1 MGEIM
6 LTSDCLNINEKG
18 HLTIGGADTVYLAE
32 KYGTPLYVM
41 SEDKIR
47 EIAKSYLDSI
57 KKNYNGFG
65 VPIYASKAFCCKEI
79 CRIIDSEGLDMD
91 SVSAGEIYTAIM
103 AGVNPKKL
111 HFHGNN
117 KTYSELV
124 YAVENGVGD
133 IIADNFED
141 IVRLNE
147 IAGKMNKKVN
157 VTLRIK
163 PGIDA
168 HTHEFIRTGQIDSK
182 FGFALENGEA
192 HKAAKMAAEAENIEL
207 KGVHC
212 HIGSQIFDVDPFVL
226 ASEVMLNFIKF
237 IKDEF
242 NIEIENLNLGGGF
255 GIKYLDSDPFLKY
268 EVYMESVSKA
278 IHNKCGELGL
288 KIPNIFIE
296 PGRSIIGEAGITLYT
311 VGNVK
316 EIENVRNYI
325 SVDGGMGDN
334 PRYALYQAE
343 YTCVIANKMNE
354 KPNYVATVAGKY
366 CESGDL
372 IQENVNIVMPEAGD
386 ILSVLSTGAYN
397 YSMASNYNRNARP
410 ACVMIKDGVDR
421 LIIKRES
428 FEDLIKNDI

>member
-1 MGEIM
+1 M
-6 LTSDCLNINEKG
+6 LTSDCLGINESG
-18 HLTIGGADTVYLAE
+18 HLTIGGVDTTYLAE

-47 EIAKSYLDSI
+47 EICKKYVNSI
-57 KKNYNGFG
+57 KENYDG
-65 VPIYASKAFCCKEI
+65 VGAPIYASKAFCCKEI
-79 CRIIDSEGLDMD
+79 CRIVASEGLDMD
-91 SVSAGEIYTAIM
+91 SVSMGEIYTALK
-103 AGVNPKKL
+103 AGIDPSRL

-117 KTYSELV
+117 KTYDELF
-124 YAVENGVGD
+124 YAIENNLGD

-141 IVRLNE
+141 IKRISE
-147 IAGKMNKKVN
+147 IAIKQNKEVSIS
-157 VTLRIK
+157 LRIK

-168 HTHEFIRTGQIDSK
+168 HTHDFIKTGQIDSK

-192 HKAAKMAAEAENIEL
+192 EKAAEMAFKAKNIKL
-207 KGVHC
+207 NGVHC
-212 HIGSQIFDVDPFVL
+212 HIGSQIFDVEPFVL
-226 ASEVMLNFIKF
+226 ASSVMLRFIKLL
-237 IKDEF
+237 KDKYS
-242 NIEIENLNLGGGF
+242 IEINKLNLGGGF
-255 GIKYLDSDPFLKY
+255 GIKYLDSDPFLDY
-268 EVYMESVSKA
+268 DVYMKSVSKEVHA
-278 IHNKCGELGL
+278 KCAEFGL
-288 KIPNIFIE
+288 KVPAIYIE

-354 KPNYVATVAGKY
+354 VANYKATIAGKY

-372 IQENVNIVMPEAGD
+372 IQENINIVKPEAGD

-421 LIIKRES
+421 VIIKRET

>member
-1 MGEIM
+1 M
-6 LTSDCLNINEKG
+6 LTSDCLGINEKG
-18 HLTIGGADTVYLAE
+18 HLTIGGVDTVYLAE

-47 EIAKSYLDSI
+47 NIAKSYLESI
-57 KKNYNGFG
+57 RKNYSGYG

-91 SVSAGEIYTAIM
+91 AVSKGEIYTAIK

-117 KTYSELV
+117 KTYDEIF
-124 YAVENGVGD
+124 YAVENDVGD
-133 IIADNFED
+133 IIADSFED
-141 IVRLNE
+141 INRVDE
-147 IAGKMNKKVN
+147 IGGKLNKKVN
-157 VTLRIK
+157 LTLRIK

-192 HKAAKMAAEAENIEL
+192 EKAAEMAFKAKNISF

-212 HIGSQIFDVDPFVL
+212 HIGSQIFDVEPFVL
-226 ASEVMLNFIKF
+226 ASKVMLSFIKQV
-237 IKDEF
+237 KDEYG
-242 NIEIENLNLGGGF
+242 IEIENLNLGGGF
-255 GIKYLDSDPFLKY
+255 GIKYLDSDPFLEY
-268 EVYMESVSKA
+268 EIYMESVSKA
-278 IHNKCGELGL
+278 VHEECKRLGL
-288 KIPNIFIE
+288 KIPNIYIE

-311 VGNVK
+311 VGSVK

-354 KPNYVATVAGKY
+354 NPEYTATIAGKY

-372 IQENVNIVMPEAGD
+372 IQENVKIVKPVAGD

-397 YSMASNYNRNARP
+397 YSMASNYNRNPRP
-410 ACVMIKDGVDR
+410 ACVMIKDGTDR
-421 LIIKRES
+421 VIIKRET

>member
-1 MGEIM
+1 M
-6 LTSDCLNINEKG
+6 LTSDCLGVNEAG
-18 HLTIGGADTVYLAE
+18 HLTIGGVDTLYLAE

-57 KKNYNGFG
+57 KKNYNGNG

-91 SVSAGEIYTAIM
+91 SVSAGEIYTALK
-103 AGVNPKKL
+103 AGVDPKKL

-117 KTYSELV
+117 KTYDELV
-124 YAVENGVGD
+124 YAIENGVGD

-141 IVRLNE
+141 IIRVNAIGEKLS
-147 IAGKMNKKVN
+147 KV
-157 VTLRIK
+157 VDITLRIK
-163 PGIDA
+163 PGIDV

-192 HKAAKMAAEAENIEL
+192 EKAAEMASKLKNINL
-207 KGVHC
+207 NGVHC
-212 HIGSQIFDVDPFVL
+212 HIGSQIFDAEPFVL
-226 ASEVMLNFIKF
+226 ASEVMLGFIKL
-237 IKDEF
+237 IKDKF
-242 NIEIENLNLGGGF
+242 GIEIKNLNLGGGF
-255 GIKYLDSDPFLKY
+255 GIKYLESDPFLKY
-268 EVYMESVSKA
+268 EVYMESVSEA
-278 IHNKCGELGL
+278 IHNKCAEYGL
-288 KIPNIFIE
+288 SIPKIFIE
-296 PGRSIIGEAGITLYT
+296 PGRSVIGEAGITLYT

-343 YTCVIANKMNE
+343 YTCVIANRMND
-354 KPNYVATVAGKY
+354 KADYKATIAGKY

-372 IQENVNIVMPEAGD
+372 IQENVNIVKPEAGE
-386 ILSVLSTGAYN
+386 ILAVLSTGAYN
-397 YSMASNYNRNARP
+397 YSMASNYNRNVRP
-410 ACVMIKDGVDR
+410 ACVMVKEGQDR
-421 LIIKRES
+421 LIIRRET

>member
-1 MGEIM
+1 M
-6 LTSDCLNINEKG
+6 LTSDCLGINEEG
-18 HLTIGGADTVYLAE
+18 HLTIGGVDTLYLAE

-47 EIAKSYLDSI
+47 EIAKSYLGSI
-57 KKNYNGFG
+57 KKNYNGNG

-79 CRIIDSEGLDMD
+79 CRIIDSEGLDLD
-91 SVSAGEIYTAIM
+91 SGSAGEIYTAIK
-103 AGVNPKKL
+103 AGVDPKKL

-117 KTYSELV
+117 KTYGELE
-124 YAVENGVGD
+124 YAIENGVGD

-141 IVRLNE
+141 IIRVNE
-147 IAGKMNKKVN
+147 IGEKLSKV
-157 VTLRIK
+157 VDITLRIK
-163 PGIDA
+163 PGIDV

-192 HKAAKMAAEAENIEL
+192 EKAAEMASQLKNINL
-207 KGVHC
+207 NGVHC
-212 HIGSQIFDVDPFVL
+212 HIGSQIFDAEPFVL
-226 ASEVMLNFIKF
+226 ASEVMLGFIKL
-237 IKDEF
+237 IKDKF
-242 NIEIENLNLGGGF
+242 SIEIKNLNLGGGF
-255 GIKYLDSDPFLKY
+255 GIKYLESDPFLKY

-278 IHNKCGELGL
+278 IHNKCAEYGL
-288 KIPNIFIE
+288 SIPKIFIE
-296 PGRSIIGEAGITLYT
+296 PGRSVIGEAGITLYT

-343 YTCVIANKMNE
+343 YTCVIANRMND
-354 KPNYVATVAGKY
+354 KADYKATIAGKY

-372 IQENVNIVMPEAGD
+372 IQENVNIVKPEAGE
-386 ILSVLSTGAYN
+386 ILAVLSTGAYN
-397 YSMASNYNRNARP
+397 YSMASNYNRNVRP
-410 ACVMIKDGVDR
+410 ACVMIKEGQDR
-421 LIIKRES
+421 LIIRRET

>member
-1 MGEIM
+1 M
-6 LTSDCLNINEKG
+6 LTSDCLGINEEG
-18 HLTIGGADTVYLAE
+18 HLTIGGVDTLYLAE

-47 EIAKSYLDSI
+47 EIAKSYLGSI
-57 KKNYNGFG
+57 KKNYNGNG

-91 SVSAGEIYTAIM
+91 SVSAGEIYTAIK
-103 AGVNPKKL
+103 AGVDPKKL

-117 KTYSELV
+117 KTYGELE
-124 YAVENGVGD
+124 YAIENGVGD

-141 IVRLNE
+141 IIRVNE
-147 IAGKMNKKVN
+147 IGEKLSKV
-157 VTLRIK
+157 VDITLRIK
-163 PGIDA
+163 PGIDV

-192 HKAAKMAAEAENIEL
+192 EKAAQMASQLKNINL
-207 KGVHC
+207 NGVHC
-212 HIGSQIFDVDPFVL
+212 HIGSQIFDAEPFVF
-226 ASEVMLNFIKF
+226 ASEVMLGFIKL
-237 IKDEF
+237 IKDKF
-242 NIEIENLNLGGGF
+242 GIEIKNLNLGGGF
-255 GIKYLDSDPFLKY
+255 GIKYLESDPFLKY

-278 IHNKCGELGL
+278 IHNKCAEYGL
-288 KIPNIFIE
+288 NIPKIFIE
-296 PGRSIIGEAGITLYT
+296 PGRSVIGEAGITLYT

-343 YTCVIANKMNE
+343 YTCVIANRMND
-354 KPNYVATVAGKY
+354 KADYKATIAGKY

-372 IQENVNIVMPEAGD
+372 IQENVSIVKPEAGE
-386 ILSVLSTGAYN
+386 ILAVLSTGAYN
-397 YSMASNYNRNARP
+397 YSMASNYNRNVRP
-410 ACVMIKDGVDR
+410 ACVMIKEGQDR
-421 LIIKRES
+421 LIIRRET